1 LKKIDFYFF
10 YDISLENKIMEIN
23 EVVSYY
29 LNSDTN
35 ILDVTFR
42 TIDDSEDQI
51 RTDSIDFKVVEEYG
65 YELETESFD
74 FFSDDEEFDEDTKE
88 IEFDEQELL
97 SFLNEYYTVNPDS
110 LPLSEIY

>member
-1 LKKIDFYFF
+1 MKKIDFPFF
-10 YDISLENKIMEIN
+10 YDICLENKIMEIS

-29 LNSDTN
+29 LNVDTN

-42 TIDDSEDQI
+42 TIDDAEDQV

-65 YELETESFD
+65 FDLETETFD
-74 FFSDDEEFDEDTKE
+74 FFSDDEEYDEEDKE

>member
-1 LKKIDFYFF
+1 
-10 YDISLENKIMEIN
+10 MEIN

-74 FFSDDEEFDEDTKE
+74 FFSDDEEFDEDTKG

>member
-1 LKKIDFYFF
+1 
-10 YDISLENKIMEIN
+10 MEIN